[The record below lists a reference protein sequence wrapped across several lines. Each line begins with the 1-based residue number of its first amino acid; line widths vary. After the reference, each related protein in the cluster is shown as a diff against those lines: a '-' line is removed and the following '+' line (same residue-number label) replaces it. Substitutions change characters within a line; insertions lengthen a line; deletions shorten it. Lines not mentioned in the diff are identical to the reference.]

1 MEKTEEIKQEVNVT
15 EAAEP
20 QQQEVQQ
27 QDVQQENGSAAN
39 AEQKPQKK
47 NHLVRVII
55 FLVVAAVLG
64 VSAWHFF
71 KSRHE
76 DDYDYG
82 YEYGDEPSYG
92 YVSYSN
98 GVSNIVNPDSREV
111 IVKDIDWCH
120 YCGESEEDPIVLFAK
135 NGKRGYCNI
144 VTNKVIV
151 EPNTYTR
158 AWIFSEGLA
167 AVEKDGYIGFVNTNG
182 DVAINF
188 KYSYRGNPLS
198 DFVFHNGYCVV
209 ADSSNRIGVID
220 REGRWAIKPLYDH
233 IELAKNYAI
242 VYNDGDFKKQVDFEG
257 NILQEGI
264 IDDIYDI
271 YYDVKYTDA
280 QTGEPKVGSA
290 KNNDFYEYRVGSY
303 SGLIDS
309 KGTIITPPIYTDI
322 SSLTPTLFKARLQDW
337 TSIVII
343 DQKGRV
349 LSTVSK

>member
-1 MEKTEEIKQEVNVT
+1 MEKTEEIKQEVNET
-15 EAAEP
+15 NAAELQP
-20 QQQEVQQ
+20 QDAQKENESAGKSEQQP
-27 QDVQQENGSAAN
+27 QE
-39 AEQKPQKK
+39 E
-47 NHLVRVII
+47 HRLRRVII
-55 FLVVAAVLG
+55 FLLVASVVG
-64 VSAWHFF
+64 ISAWHIY
-71 KSRHE
+71 KSRHQE
-76 DDYDYG
+76 DEDEYY

-120 YCGESEEDPIVLFAK
+120 YCGESDEDPIVLFAK

-144 VTNKVIV
+144 MTNEVIV
-151 EPNTYTR
+151 RPNTYTR

-167 AVEKDGYIGFVNTNG
+167 AVEKDGYIGFVNTSGN
-182 DVAINF
+182 VAINF

-220 REGRWAIKPLYDH
+220 KKGRWVIKPRYDH

-257 NILQEGI
+257 NVLQEGI

-343 DQKGRV
+343 DQKGNV

>member
-1 MEKTEEIKQEVNVT
+1 MEKTEEIKKQINETN
-15 EAAEP
+15 AAEP
-20 QQQEVQQ
+20 QRQETQKDGV
-27 QDVQQENGSAAN
+27 SATN
-39 AEQKPQKK
+39 AEQQPQKK
-47 NHLVRVII
+47 NHLGRAII
-55 FLVVAAVLG
+55 FLMVAAVVG
-64 VSAWHFF
+64 ISAWHFF
-71 KSRHE
+71 KSRHQE
-76 DDYDYG
+76 DDCEYG

-92 YVSYSN
+92 YVSYSS
-98 GVSNIVNPDSREV
+98 GISNIVNPDSREV

-120 YCGESEEDPIVLFAK
+120 YCGESDEDPIVLFAK

-144 VTNKVIV
+144 VTNKIVV

-167 AVEKDGYIGFVNTNG
+167 AVEKDGYIGFVNTDG
-182 DVAINF
+182 EVAINF
-188 KYSYRGNPLS
+188 RYSYRGNPLS

-220 REGRWAIKPLYDH
+220 KKGRWAIKPRYDH
-233 IELAKNYAI
+233 VELAKDYAI

-257 NILQEGI
+257 NVLQEGI

-290 KNNDFYEYRVGSY
+290 KNNDYYEYRVGSY

-309 KGTIITPPIYTDI
+309 KGAIITPPIYTDI

>member
-1 MEKTEEIKQEVNVT
+1 MEKTEEIKQEVNAT
-15 EAAEP
+15 NAAEL
-20 QQQEVQQ
+20 QQPEVQKENESAETSEQ
-27 QDVQQENGSAAN
+27 Q
-39 AEQKPQKK
+39 PKK
-47 NHLVRVII
+47 GHHLGRVIFI
-55 FLVVAAVLG
+55 LVIAAVVG
-64 VSAWHFF
+64 VSAWQLY
-71 KSRHE
+71 KSHHQE
-76 DDYDYG
+76 DEYG
-82 YEYGDEPSYG
+82 YEYGEEPSYG

-120 YCGESEEDPIVLFAK
+120 YCGESDEDPIVLFAK

-144 VTNKVIV
+144 VTNEVIV
-151 EPNTYTR
+151 QPNTYTR

-220 REGRWAIKPLYDH
+220 KKGRWVIKPCYDH

-257 NILQEGI
+257 NVLQEGI

-271 YYDVKYTDA
+271 YYDVKYIDA

-290 KNNDFYEYRVGSY
+290 KNNDFYEYRVGYY

-322 SSLTPTLFKARLQDW
+322 SSLTPTLFTARLQDW

-343 DQKGRV
+343 DQKGHV